1 MHTVTTSSVGA
12 TCSCMHVWVRLEC
25 DHRVCPPSW
34 VSPSNFCPLKLE
46 QMCKTTVRPHE
57 VHVMNCRTAAFSFVA
72 LPLSRS
78 PAGTTESL
86 RLLLVFLFLLGDF
99 LLCHVYV
106 YSVQCVAAR
115 SALLQALRS
124 HGPPRL
130 ACPAPWLLGSNPPTA
145 NYSERRPV
153 SPSEL
158 ALRHALHPRAMSHP
172 PLLGAHHTT
181 PRTGV
186 LAWHRARPL
195 IGRGGRADKHT
206 WIGRTDLTIWVP
218 SRAREAWPPS
228 HTRPS
233 PHPPPHTH
241 TELPRPQPPSHHH
254 PTLHAVSLDAV

>member
-1 MHTVTTSSVGA
+1 M
-12 TCSCMHVWVRLEC
+12 SC
-25 DHRVCPPSW
+25 VC
-34 VSPSNFCPLKLE
+34 
-46 QMCKTTVRPHE
+46 
-57 VHVMNCRTAAFSFVA
+57 
-72 LPLSRS
+72 
-78 PAGTTESL
+78 
-86 RLLLVFLFLLGDF
+86 
-99 LLCHVYV
+99 
-106 YSVQCVAAR
+106 VQCVPAR

-130 ACPAPWLLGSNPPTA
+130 ACPAPPGSLGAPA
-145 NYSERRPV
+145 NRQLFRTTTRMP
-153 SPSEL
+153 PSEL
-158 ALRHALHPRAMSHP
+158 ALRNALHPRAMSHP

-241 TELPRPQPPSHHH
+241 TELPRPRPPPAGLPGPPGARARGSQGARVAGHGRPPPRAA
-254 PTLHAVSLDAV
+254 PTVERAAQTTPSPKEKESTCRRVSR